1 MSGEMLNHVKQHI
14 EDLQQLKSIHVWMD
28 CGPHFRCYEHLGYW
42 QAQWFAIFLC
52 DIFLIFFVERHGKG
66 LVDGLFALVRTW
78 IKEYMLSTSAR
89 IVEVDDLL
97 SVLVEGAARSER
109 RDEGG
114 PRYVVEKV
122 EPSKPLTSQRVE
134 HVRFQVQ
141 KTYCLSIRARGS
153 GQRDPPH
160 WRNHVFSDLVS
171 APAEGHI
178 VKLDTMPEDGGDW
191 RRGYYGQQRWLATKP
206 KKGTRSTMML
216 RFDVQHDHDIEDA
229 EHMTVWER
237 TTLAMVRR
245 QALRRARQQRLSGAM
260 RKRIDEVLQFQGDAE
275 ASEASGGSD

>member
-1 MSGEMLNHVKQHI
+1 MALISVAMNIWGTGKPNG
-14 EDLQQLKSIHVWMD
+14 LQSSSVTSCSIALSKSM
-28 CGPHFRCYEHLGYW
+28 E
-42 QAQWFAIFLC
+42 
-52 DIFLIFFVERHGKG
+52 KG
-66 LVDGLFALVRTW
+66 SIDGLFALVRTW

-153 GQRDPPH
+153 GQREPPH
-160 WRNHVFSDLVS
+160 WRNHEFSDLVS
-171 APAEGHI
+171 ASAEGHI
-178 VKLDTMPEDGGDW
+178 V
-191 RRGYYGQQRWLATKP
+191 
-206 KKGTRSTMML
+206 
-216 RFDVQHDHDIEDA
+216 
-229 EHMTVWER
+229 
-237 TTLAMVRR
+237 
-245 QALRRARQQRLSGAM
+245 
-260 RKRIDEVLQFQGDAE
+260 
-275 ASEASGGSD
+275 

>member
-1 MSGEMLNHVKQHI
+1 MNFWGIGKPNGLQYSYVRSSLISFGEK
-14 EDLQQLKSIHVWMD
+14 
-28 CGPHFRCYEHLGYW
+28 
-42 QAQWFAIFLC
+42 
-52 DIFLIFFVERHGKG
+52 HGKG
-66 LVDGLFALVRTW
+66 LVDGFFALVRTW

-97 SVLVEGAARSER
+97 SVLVEGAARSEQ

-122 EPSKPLTSQRVE
+122 EPAKPLTSQRVE

-178 VKLDTMPEDGGDW
+178 VKLVTMPEDDEIGAGGIVASV
-191 RRGYYGQQRWLATKP
+191 GGLQQS
-206 KKGTRSTMML
+206 RS
-216 RFDVQHDHDIEDA
+216 
-229 EHMTVWER
+229 WEP
-237 TTLAMVRR
+237 
-245 QALRRARQQRLSGAM
+245 
-260 RKRIDEVLQFQGDAE
+260 EVP
-275 ASEASGGSD
+275 